1 MCGLEQV
8 GNAAYGMTLM
18 IVLKHESATGVLE
31 LSTAYS
37 WATATEQ
44 MTINTREGT
53 YEMSQM
59 ERLDFCPK
67 MGSLCGVCHLKS
79 YCIGGKRLLACW
91 PATNLLPSGQ
101 TTKYIHRDFYG
112 EIKAFTDA
120 VEGRNA
126 NISSSL
132 ESLVPTYELLEC
144 IRRKIG

>member
-18 IVLKHESATGVLE
+18 IVLKHESATRVLE

-67 MGSLCGVCHLKS
+67 MGSLCGVPLEKVLHRRQATIS
-79 YCIGGKRLLACW
+79 LLARNKFA
-91 PATNLLPSGQ
+91 PIRANNQIYTQG
-101 TTKYIHRDFYG
+101 FYG
-112 EIKAFTDA
+112 DIKAFTDA